1 MAYLENI
8 DFKSLK
14 IIKNRKVIS
23 IEIVKLKLRDK
34 GKVQGNQVVI
44 FYYIFVFIFIDI
56 NSIWNKIEMIL
67 THHEFGV
74 SADYYIQE
82 IQASLNMKRNTN
94 DLFEHSVFLCWHN
107 NISLNR
113 TIIFCCL
120 FPDPQVYLNLFRILK
135 WKECKYKDVEMW
147 GWLECITICFQ
158 LFYKAFLGRAR
169 LEVCHSSELL
179 KHLMSFCIIHS
190 VNVYMSYN
198 ILIIES
204 Y

>member
-56 NSIWNKIEMIL
+56 NSVGNKIEMIL

-82 IQASLNMKRNTN
+82 IQASLNIKRNTN
-94 DLFEHSVFLCWHN
+94 NLFEHSVFLC
-107 NISLNR
+107 
-113 TIIFCCL
+113 
-120 FPDPQVYLNLFRILK
+120 
-135 WKECKYKDVEMW
+135 
-147 GWLECITICFQ
+147 
-158 LFYKAFLGRAR
+158 
-169 LEVCHSSELL
+169 
-179 KHLMSFCIIHS
+179 
-190 VNVYMSYN
+190 
-198 ILIIES
+198 
-204 Y
+204 